1 MTLKIDIICCFS
13 DICACLTWIWHD
25 KPICINLHSFLHS
38 FRIVFLYV
46 QLPALP
52 RPWFFRLQG
61 DDSWSTALQKE
72 TTAVPGISQDDT
84 CQTMTANDVTN
95 MSRSKKY
102 PLYPHFFTH
111 VPYKDNNVYSA
122 IEFSVENREEAETWS
137 NSASRAKCC
146 LLFLAFLKSSSLLSQ
161 QARCHVSACA
171 SNYLPRNHFCLF
183 RDKRYLTGAEALLRR
198 LLWQCLWEE
207 EQAVCWSSNIDVH
220 RMC

>member
-146 LLFLAFLKSSSLLSQ
+146 LLFLAFLKSSSLVAASAMSCFGLRFKLPAKESFLLVQ
-161 QARCHVSACA
+161 RQALFDWRWSPSAA
-171 SNYLPRNHFCLF
+171 TAVTMLVGRGTS
-183 RDKRYLTGAEALLRR
+183 R
-198 LLWQCLWEE
+198 LLILK
-207 EQAVCWSSNIDVH
+207 H
-220 RMC
+220 RCT